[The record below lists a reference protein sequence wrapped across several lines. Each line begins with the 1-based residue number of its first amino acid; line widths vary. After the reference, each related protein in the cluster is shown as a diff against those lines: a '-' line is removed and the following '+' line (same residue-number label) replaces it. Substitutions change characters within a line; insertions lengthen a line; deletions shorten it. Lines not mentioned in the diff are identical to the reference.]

1 MTIATQARADGRSRD
16 LITLPRA
23 GVEESWMDVQVVA
36 IEVRE
41 ELGEAHRDLLERRD
55 PRLHLVAA
63 HERLGRL
70 TEYARRRAGEAAGI
84 SYISPDQ
91 LPLFDGCAPDGRS
104 A

>member
-1 MTIATQARADGRSRD
+1 MTVATWTKPDGRSID

-23 GVEESWMDVQVVA
+23 AVEESWMDVQVVA
-36 IEVRE
+36 TEIREV
-41 ELGEAHRDLLERRD
+41 LGDAHRDLLERRD
-55 PRLHLVAA
+55 PRLHLAAA

-70 TEYARRRAGEAAGI
+70 NEYARRHAGEAAGI
-84 SYISPDQ
+84 TYISPDQ

>member
-1 MTIATQARADGRSRD
+1 MTIAIARPDGRSRD

-23 GVEESWMDVQVVA
+23 RVEESWMDVQVAA

-41 ELGEAHRDLLERRD
+41 VLGGAHRDLLERRD
-55 PRLHLVAA
+55 PRLALVSA

-70 TEYARRRAGEAAGI
+70 NEYARQRAGEAAGI
-84 SYISPDQ
+84 TYISPGQ
-91 LPLFDGCAPDGRS
+91 MPLPDGCFDPDNRS